1 MQNIPLTAIK
11 CFEKTTG
18 LNLSYYLYTPVFK
31 SVLLHTEHSVSIC
44 VKAKGLYKKVCSLF
58 DGVYVYKNIVNFPDG
73 CLKMCHCG
81 LFEVTIPV
89 IHENQVLAVLNAGVF
104 RVDSETLEQFPVIRN
119 SAAVQLLDI
128 SGVDVIGREQLELHF
143 ESIRQLAARLT
154 LWYQKVTSFGVE
166 PDFML
171 PKEKL
176 LYIIQH
182 EARNGLTLG
191 KLAKILN
198 LSYSRCAHLV
208 KETCGESF
216 AVLIQK
222 YRLEYACTLLEH
234 SNNSIEMI
242 CRRSGFRNLAH
253 FHRVFKAEIGM
264 SPLKYRNNPVKRNK
278 P

>member
-31 SVLLHTEHSVSIC
+31 SVLLHTEHMLPIC
-44 VKAKGLYKKVCSLF
+44 VKAKGLYKQVCSLF

-81 LFEVTIPV
+81 LFELTIPV
-89 IHENQVLAVLNAGVF
+89 IHGNQLLAVLNAGVF
-104 RVDSETLEQFPVIRN
+104 RVDSDALEQFPVIRN
-119 SAAVQLLDI
+119 SGIVQALDI

-143 ESIRQLAARLT
+143 ELIRQLSARLT
-154 LWYQKVTSFGVE
+154 LWYQKVTSCGVE

-171 PKEKL
+171 AKEKL
-176 LYIIQH
+176 VYIIQH
-182 EARNGLTLG
+182 EARHDLTLG

-216 AVLIQK
+216 AVLLRK
-222 YRLEYACTLLEH
+222 YRLEYACTLLKY
-234 SNNSIEMI
+234 SNVGIDMV

-264 SPLKYRNNPVKRNK
+264 TPLEYRRDPVKRNNQ
-278 P
+278 